1 MITFEE
7 ANQTLQSA
15 DIQSP
20 AGTCGSLIPY
30 LIWHEIILGKKY
42 RTVFING
49 CLVTDMLTNQ
59 GGIQIRVPILGR
71 QEFTPMA
78 RQISEANL
86 DTSGLTKDKIS
97 PEAICIDIG
106 NVTYLAT
113 RISDILMEDSPR
125 QLDWVRSS
133 LQKMGD
139 SIATF
144 IDTAIRNVLIA
155 GAVAAGNVSAPAAFG
170 GTNGTL
176 AYNEVV
182 KAKAVMRSGSMWE
195 SEGGPFMLFLHPTQ
209 EADLLVSTT
218 YQHAE
223 RYTAGD
229 IPFDP
234 FTSWSKPSK
243 VFAGTRVFVT
253 DNMVDGLALI
263 VTPPTHQFGPACIF
277 AWKRHLKA
285 ESWRDEQFQRNL
297 WALSCRYGLSVIQD
311 NGLYLISGC

>member
-7 ANQTLQSA
+7 ANQTLMSV

-78 RQISEANL
+78 RSISEADL

-97 PEAICIDIG
+97 PEAICVDIG
-106 NVTYLAT
+106 DVVYLAT
-113 RISDILMEDSPR
+113 RISDILMEDTPR
-125 QLDWVRSS
+125 QLDWVRAS
-133 LQKMGD
+133 LTKMGD

-155 GAVAAGNVSAPAAFG
+155 GAVAAGNVLAPPNLAVAG
-170 GTNGTL
+170 AL
-176 AYNEVV
+176 AYADVIN
-182 KAKAVMRSGSMWE
+182 AKAAMRTASMWE
-195 SEGGPFMLFLHPTQ
+195 SEGGPFMLFLHPNQ
-209 EADLLVSTT
+209 EADLLTATT

-285 ESWRDEQFQRNL
+285 ESWRDEQEQRNL
-297 WALSCRYGLSVIQD
+297 WSLSCRYGLSVIQD
-311 NGLYLISGC
+311 NGIYLISGC